1 MTVDFLISTN
11 GSQNYYTSR
20 FLNSQSIW
28 TAEVNVA
35 ISNIACGINITLLV
49 LHLLRV
55 LLGPYPLPVITAIY
69 YLIRCQAKIIF
80 TLQPFFRINI
90 TLITSLLTAKTVLM
104 IAFMI
109 NFNLMTSE
117 SSKEPNK

>member
-1 MTVDFLISTN
+1 MTGQTFLAVVFMLDSPRMDGVVRWQTV
-11 GSQNYYTSR
+11 GVPTS
-20 FLNSQSIW
+20 
-28 TAEVNVA
+28 
-35 ISNIACGINITLLV
+35 
-49 LHLLRV
+49 
-55 LLGPYPLPVITAIY
+55 LPVITAIY

-117 SSKEPNK
+117 FSNEPKK